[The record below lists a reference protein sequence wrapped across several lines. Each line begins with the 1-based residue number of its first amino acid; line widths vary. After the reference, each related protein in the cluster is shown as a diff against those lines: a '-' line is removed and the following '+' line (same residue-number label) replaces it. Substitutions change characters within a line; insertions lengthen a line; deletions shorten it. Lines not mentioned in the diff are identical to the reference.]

1 MPNAGLPD
9 NAMKHTAL
17 TEKLLLPLLLAAAL
31 ALAACGNGQAG
42 ANGDNGEEDEE
53 TVRIPVEVVAVET
66 GTVTA
71 FYSTTATLEADRE
84 ARVVPRL
91 GGTIVELL
99 VEEGDQVEQGQVLA
113 RIDDARY
120 RLELMQAQANMSRLR
135 QEYNRNQ
142 EMYRQDL
149 ISAETFERL
158 KFEYEAQKAQFELAE
173 LELSYTD
180 ITAPITGVVSE
191 RMIKVG
197 NTVNTQD
204 PVFVITLLDPLLATL
219 HVPEREMSR
228 LEVGQQAALHADAL
242 AGDRFEGR
250 IARISPVVD
259 ADTGTFR
266 VTVEVRD
273 ESGRLKPGMFGRV
286 RIVHDTRE
294 QALLVPVQA
303 VMIEDS
309 RVTVFVVEDD
319 KVERRNVVLGYRNNG
334 DYEIVEG
341 LEQGERVVVTGQASL
356 RDGST
361 VSVIGEDTAPVQA
374 EVAE

>member
-1 MPNAGLPD
+1 
-9 NAMKHTAL
+9 MKHTAL
-17 TEKLLLPLLLAAAL
+17 TEKLLLPLLLAFAL
-31 ALAACGNGQAG
+31 VLAACGNGQAG
-42 ANGDNGEEDEE
+42 DDGDNGDDDEE
-53 TVRIPVEVVAVET
+53 TVRIPVEVVAAET

-99 VEEGDQVEQGQVLA
+99 VEEGDRVEQGQVLA

-120 RLELMQAQANMSRLR
+120 RLELMRAQANMSRLQ

-158 KFEYEAQKAQFELAE
+158 KFEFEAQKAQFELAE

-219 HVPEREMSR
+219 HVPEREMAR
-228 LEVGQQAALHADAL
+228 LEAGQQAALQADAL
-242 AGDRFEGR
+242 GGERFEGR

-294 QALLVPVQA
+294 RALLVPVQA
-303 VMIEDS
+303 VMIEDA
-309 RVTVFVVEDD
+309 RVTVFVVEGDM
-319 KVERRNVVLGYRNNG
+319 VERRNVVLGYRNNG
-334 DYEIVEG
+334 KYEIVEG
-341 LEQGERVVVTGQASL
+341 LEAGERVVVTGQASL

-361 VSVIGEDTAPVQA
+361 VSVIGDNPPVQE